1 MLQSMGLQRVR
12 LDLATE
18 QQQSCLFLLLLLLYY
33 YYTINI
39 ITATRI
45 ITLVVAAFKPLICR
59 RTRVPE
65 EGMRLIKLNDEKVC
79 MESN

>member
-1 MLQSMGLQRVR
+1 MGLQRVT

-18 QQQSCLFLLLLLLYY
+18 QQQSCLFLLLLLLY